1 LCSRRFSGADA
12 VALHDAPH
20 RHGLSAGL
28 HRRFDNAVHG
38 GTCIGHLARTR
49 RLLADHSPGNGV
61 EMGSRWKVIGFH
73 LKCCTAR
80 QY

>member
-1 LCSRRFSGADA
+1 MCVSSRLFTGADA
-12 VALHDAPH
+12 FALHDALH

-38 GTCIGHLARTR
+38 SARIGHLARTR

-61 EMGSRWKVIGFH
+61 ALGLHVFERAS
-73 LKCCTAR
+73 
-80 QY
+80 